1 MAMANFFSKYL
12 GEFALMATA
21 VLWTGCGNVDKDSK
35 NEKSLNA
42 SNSFGVAEISNSVES
57 SDSAALPHASE
68 KDDSLANEISK
79 DSLDANS
86 QTVVLLDSA
95 KLLEKPRTRD
105 SLMKAFFPIEWND
118 VEKKKDGYQYA
129 LMRRFIFAK
138 NRDSILKARAD
149 LGSVMC
155 YYGVRADWGRM
166 RTLGNHSRHAGFND
180 GSEYR
185 SLEDFLQTVMGGNV
199 NVEKP
204 KEAIIVLYENIKS
217 ANKQTLDQNMY
228 SRVER
233 TFRQRVPGLK
243 HIYRRFLKKDT
254 ANTFDGK
261 ITLKLTIAAD
271 GTVKDALIIS
281 STTGVKDFDENIINA
296 VCRWTFSKVNSG
308 KIAVYVTIRFYKE
321 DYVTIRFYK
330 ED

>member
-1 MAMANFFSKYL
+1 MSNFFSKYL
-12 GEFALMATA
+12 GEIALMATA

-68 KDDSLANEISK
+68 KDDSLANEILK

-86 QTVVLLDSA
+86 QAVVLLDSA
-95 KLLEKPRTRD
+95 KLLEKQRTRD

-155 YYGVRADWGRM
+155 YYGVIADRN
-166 RTLGNHSRHAGFND
+166 RLRRLRFND
-180 GSEYR
+180 GSEGRFNNGPGNSSVDGR
-185 SLEDFLQTVMGGNV
+185 SILQSLLDNSNAISSRWFV
-199 NVEKP
+199 NV
-204 KEAIIVLYENIKS
+204 LYKNIEF
-217 ANKQTLDQNMY
+217 ADKQTINQDMV

-233 TFRQRVPGLK
+233 VFRQRSPGLR
-243 HIYRRFLKKDT
+243 HIYRKFIKKNS
-254 ANTFDGK
+254 ANTFQGK
-261 ITLKLTIAAD
+261 IVLKLTIAAD
-271 GTVKDALIIS
+271 GTVKKSSIKN
-281 STTGVKDFDENIINA
+281 STTGVKSFDEEIRNA
-296 VCRWTFSKVNSG
+296 ASRWTFPKVKSG
-308 KIAVYVTIRFYKE
+308 TIVVYVPIRFYE
-321 DYVTIRFYK
+321 
-330 ED
+330 

>member
-1 MAMANFFSKYL
+1 MSSFFSKSL
-12 GEFALMATA
+12 GEIALMATA

-95 KLLEKPRTRD
+95 KLLEKQRTID

-155 YYGVRADWGRM
+155 YYGVIVDRYKPRP
-166 RTLGNHSRHAGFND
+166 RLGFKDDFKVGFND
-180 GSEYR
+180 GTGNSSVDGR
-185 SLEDFLQTVMGGNV
+185 SIFQSLLGNS
-199 NVEKP
+199 NVFPSKWTL
-204 KEAIIVLYENIKS
+204 KVLYENIEFADKRTP
-217 ANKQTLDQNMY
+217 NQDMV
-228 SRVER
+228 SRVKR
-233 TFRQRVPGLK
+233 VFRQRSPGLR
-243 HIYRRFLKKDT
+243 HIYRKFIKKDS
-254 ANTFDGK
+254 ANTFQGK
-261 ITLKLTIAAD
+261 IVLKLTIAAD
-271 GTVKDALIIS
+271 GSVKESSIKK
-281 STTGVKDFDENIINA
+281 STTGVKEFDENIRT
-296 VCRWTFSKVNSG
+296 VVSRWTFPKVKSG
-308 KIAVYVTIRFYKE
+308 TIVVYVPIRFYE
-321 DYVTIRFYK
+321 
-330 ED
+330 